1 MTLGRD
7 KKTLE
12 GASRLSKGGTEGG
25 EITRYDQIKEKRK
38 N

>member
-12 GASRLSKGGTEGG
+12 GALRLSKGEQREQRG
-25 EITRYDQIKEKRK
+25 EKGEKNGR
-38 N
+38 